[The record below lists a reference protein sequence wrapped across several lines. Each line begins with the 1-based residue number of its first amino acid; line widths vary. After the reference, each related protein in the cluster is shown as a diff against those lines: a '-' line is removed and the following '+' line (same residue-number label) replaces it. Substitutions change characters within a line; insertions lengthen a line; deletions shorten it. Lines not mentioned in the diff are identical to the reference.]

1 MSDYTGSNGIREPQS
16 SVLVVCQILWL
27 AYKRDKIL
35 TPMQLLKMV
44 YISHGWMLALYDRSL
59 FREPVEAWRYG
70 PVEPNVYN
78 AFKKFGG
85 NQITEPLKDYR
96 NRFDEYELDVMRQVV
111 DAYSDYTGLQLS
123 GLTHKADSPWYM
135 TIRMLG
141 SRAIIPNDL
150 IKQHYRG
157 LLSSQ
162 IQS

>member
-1 MSDYTGSNGIREPQS
+1 MSNYMDSNGIRDPQS
-16 SVLVVCQILWL
+16 SVLVARQILWL
-27 AYKRDKIL
+27 AYKRGKIL
-35 TPMQLLKMV
+35 TPMQLLKLV

-85 NQITEPLKDYR
+85 NQITEPLKDYSDH
-96 NRFDEYELDVMRQVV
+96 FDEYELDVMKQVV

-123 GLTHKADSPWYM
+123 GLTHKDGSPWDM
-135 TIRMLG
+135 TISMLG

-157 LLSSQ
+157 LLPSP
-162 IQS
+162 I